1 MRRQLAILVAATTSL
16 VVIAFLV
23 PLGLLVPDLARNT
36 AVEAAT
42 QDAQNVALLVGVLG
56 EGPRLDTTIG
66 LFNQQ
71 SSRRTTVFLANGD
84 TVGAAADP
92 SPTVQEAA
100 EGLASSTETEDGYEV
115 LQPVAT
121 PEGRHVVRVLI
132 PPEDLRTGVWRARL
146 ILAALG
152 LGLVVVAMVAADRV
166 ARRVAKPL
174 DALADAT
181 HQIGEGRLDVEVE
194 AVGPPEVVELATVV
208 NRLSRRI
215 QALLAAEREL
225 VADLS
230 HRLRTPITA
239 LRLDSEGLRNP
250 DEARRLGD
258 DVDMLERAVD
268 DLIRE
273 ARKPTSTDQAVDA
286 AAIVRQRVTF
296 WSALADDQGR
306 TIHLDTPAVPVPVSV
321 SGPDLAAALDA
332 LLQNALSY
340 TPEGAAVHVRL
351 EPRDAGGGNLTVA
364 DEGTGFDDITGI
376 ERGSSGTGST
386 GLGLDIARR
395 TAVASGGQM
404 VLDRATSGG
413 ASVRLELGPPKV

>member
-1 MRRQLAILVAATTSL
+1 MRRQLAVLVAATTSL

-23 PLGLLVPDLARNT
+23 PLGLLVPDFAENR
-36 AVEAAT
+36 VIKDAT
-42 QDAQNVALLVGVLG
+42 RDAQTVALLVGVLG
-56 EGPRLDTTIG
+56 DDARLDTTIA
-66 LFNQQ
+66 LFNQR
-71 SSRRTTVFLANGD
+71 SSRRITVFLDNGD
-84 TVGAAADP
+84 TIGAPADL
-92 SPTVQEAA
+92 SSTVERAVN
-100 EGLASSTETEDGYEV
+100 GLALSGATGDGYEV
-115 LQPVAT
+115 LQPVTT
-121 PEGRHVVRVLI
+121 PEGRYVVRVLV
-132 PPEDLRTGVWRARL
+132 PQEDLRTGVWRARL
-146 ILAALG
+146 ILAG
-152 LGLVVVAMVAADRV
+152 LGLALLIVAMVAADRV

-174 DALADAT
+174 GALADAT

-239 LRLDSEGLRNP
+239 LRLDSEGLRDP

-268 DLIRE
+268 DIIRE
-273 ARKPTSTDQAVDA
+273 ARRPTAPDQAVDS
-286 AAIVRQRVTF
+286 AAIVRQRVSF
-296 WSALADDQGR
+296 WSALAEDQGR
-306 TIHLDTPAVPVPVSV
+306 AIHLDTPALPVPVSV
-321 SGPDLAAALDA
+321 TGPDLSAALDA

-351 EPRDAGGGNLTVA
+351 EPRDAGGGILTVE
-364 DEGTGFDDITGI
+364 DEGTGFDDVTGV

-404 VLDRATSGG
+404 VLDRAVGGG
-413 ASVRLELGPPKV
+413 ASVRLELGPPRL

>member
-1 MRRQLAILVAATTSL
+1 MRRQLALLVAATTSL

-23 PLGLLVPDLARNT
+23 PLGLLVPEFAQNRVIDD
-36 AVEAAT
+36 AT
-42 QDAQNVALLVGVLG
+42 EDAQTVALLIGVIG
-56 EGPRLDTTIG
+56 DGPRLENTIA
-66 LFNQQ
+66 LLNQQ
-71 SSRRTTVFLANGD
+71 GSRRTTVFLDNGD
-84 TVGAAADP
+84 TIGAPADV
-92 SPTVQEAA
+92 SSTVQQAVN
-100 EGLASSTETEDGYEV
+100 GLALSGATEGGYEA
-115 LQPVAT
+115 LQPVTT
-121 PEGRHVVRVLI
+121 PQGRHVVRVLV
-132 PPEDLRTGVWRARL
+132 PQEDLRTGVWRARL
-146 ILAALG
+146 ILAGVG
-152 LGLVVVAMVAADRV
+152 LGLLIIAMVAADRV

-174 DALADAT
+174 GALADAT
-181 HQIGEGRLDVEVE
+181 HQIGEGRLDVEVD

-306 TIHLDTPAVPVPVSV
+306 TIHVDTPAAPVPVSV

-340 TPEGAAVHVRL
+340 TPEGAAVHVLL

-364 DEGTGFDDITGI
+364 DEGSGFDDFTGI

-413 ASVRLELGPPKV
+413 ASVRLELGPPGV